1 MPRQRKKER
10 RAAKSRAAGKAA
22 QGSRKRQGTARV
34 LPLTDLSIK
43 DNHENGA
50 ACLSELVRAHADLDL
65 AKDRREAAV
74 AAEAD
79 MKENREEHACVDYSA
94 ATEVLEWVQLAQ
106 SRGVGGA

>member
-1 MPRQRKKER
+1 M
-10 RAAKSRAAGKAA
+10 
-22 QGSRKRQGTARV
+22 

-79 MKENREEHACVDYSA
+79 MKENFSPESDYFTADERAETASFA
-94 ATEVLEWVQLAQ
+94 ILSTDRSLVKC
-106 SRGVGGA
+106 GIY